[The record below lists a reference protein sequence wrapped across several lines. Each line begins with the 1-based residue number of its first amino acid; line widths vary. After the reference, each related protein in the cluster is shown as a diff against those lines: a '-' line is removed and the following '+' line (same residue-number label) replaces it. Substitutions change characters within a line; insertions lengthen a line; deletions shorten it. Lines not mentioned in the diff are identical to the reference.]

1 MLWQLALL
9 FAFAPQTQPSK
20 TTFTIELS
28 GGVDGRGLLMAECAK
43 PVYRIQLSAR
53 WDNLGVSKGTLILD
67 PTVPT
72 VDEFGFPGFPPP
84 QPVVKLD
91 CTLKLIQKKTL
102 LFGPAGPPPQKAE
115 FQIFEI
121 TGPKIKSKL
130 SVVHESGGNWESAR
144 FLVAEN
150 EEGKGRMAVMLH
162 STSRNFPPCHP
173 GCFPGG
179 TLIQIPGGTQPIE
192 GLRKGDLVITI
203 GPDGTAGQV
212 FVVDLFTTQ
221 NLLFEVRTDGKTLTT
236 TKTQPLALVG
246 GGLRIA
252 GDLKAKDQIYTLEG
266 GKRKTVTVQ
275 SVLATDR
282 QAQVFNLILGEPV
295 FFVAGG
301 FLARSKPLAPVSDI
315 PVP

>member
-1 MLWQLALL
+1 MNLA
-9 FAFAPQTQPSK
+9 
-20 TTFTIELS
+20 
-28 GGVDGRGLLMAECAK
+28 
-43 PVYRIQLSAR
+43 
-53 WDNLGVSKGTLILD
+53 
-67 PTVPT
+67 
-72 VDEFGFPGFPPP
+72 FPDFRLPK
-84 QPVVKLD
+84 PVVKLD

-102 LFGPAGPPPQKAE
+102 LLGPAGPPPQKAE

-150 EEGKGRMAVMLH
+150 EKGKGRIAVMLH

-179 TLIQIPGGTQPIE
+179 TLIQLPGGTHPIE

-203 GPDGTAGQV
+203 GPDGTAGQAL
-212 FVVDLFTTQ
+212 VVDLFTTH
-221 NLLFEVRTDGKTLTT
+221 NLLLEVRTDGKTLTT

-252 GDLKAKDQIYTLEG
+252 GDLKAKDQIYAFEG
-266 GKRKTVTVQ
+266 GKRKSFTVREVI
-275 SVLATDR
+275 ATGR

-301 FLARSKPLAPVSDI
+301 FLARSKPPVPVSDI